1 MRQEAQQLGELIRR
15 FRIDSAQTTA
25 SPAPRRRMAG

>member
-15 FRIDSAQTTA
+15 FRIDAAQIS
-25 SPAPRRRMAG
+25 SPAPVRRRMAG